1 MDAGVSGFEDAQNEA
16 CSTFYG
22 AGCALYQDLFTDLT
36 TLEAPP
42 APPPPPIAPLSSL
55 DELQPVRVFMSGGIS
70 PNMQTEMLAPG
81 ESDALASAPY
91 RNRHRRHLQ
100 SQDAD
105 GEGVEIL
112 DATDDPLIIA
122 ACSEAEAG
130 NVLSLC
136 ETNGYENAVR

>member
-1 MDAGVSGFEDAQNEA
+1 M
-16 CSTFYG
+16 
-22 AGCALYQDLFTDLT
+22 FTDLT
-36 TLEAPP
+36 SLGAPP
-42 APPPPPIAPLSSL
+42 NPPPPPIAPLSSL

-70 PNMQTEMLAPG
+70 PNMQTSLLAPG

-91 RNRHRRHLQ
+91 RERRRHLQ

-105 GEGVEIL
+105 GEGAEIL

-122 ACSEAEAG
+122 ACSTAEAG
-130 NVLSLC
+130 NLLSLC